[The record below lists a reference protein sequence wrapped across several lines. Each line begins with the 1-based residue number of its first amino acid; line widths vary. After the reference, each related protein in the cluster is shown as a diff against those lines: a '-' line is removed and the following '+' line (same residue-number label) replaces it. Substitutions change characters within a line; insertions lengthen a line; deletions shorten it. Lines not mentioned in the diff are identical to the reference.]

1 VNGGENDA
9 VILGSIPLSG
19 ASGAVGGRGTLLAL
33 PKGNDRENAMNHVAI
48 LERKLASAP
57 ARVAATRPSGLR
69 ALAWTGALIYGAG
82 MLFAMLSSAATAHN
96 WAVLLL
102 VLPQCVLAVLA
113 GAGAMAGALLAP
125 DPYVRQPGH
134 PPGNLPDFN

>member
-1 VNGGENDA
+1 
-9 VILGSIPLSG
+9 
-19 ASGAVGGRGTLLAL
+19 
-33 PKGNDRENAMNHVAI
+33 MNNVAI
-48 LERKLASAP
+48 LDRKLEAASAP
-57 ARVAATRPSGLR
+57 VAATRHTGLR
-69 ALAWTGALIYGAG
+69 ALAWAGALTYGVG
-82 MLFAMLSSAATAHN
+82 MLFAMLSSAATARN

-134 PPGNLPDFN
+134 PPGKLPDFS